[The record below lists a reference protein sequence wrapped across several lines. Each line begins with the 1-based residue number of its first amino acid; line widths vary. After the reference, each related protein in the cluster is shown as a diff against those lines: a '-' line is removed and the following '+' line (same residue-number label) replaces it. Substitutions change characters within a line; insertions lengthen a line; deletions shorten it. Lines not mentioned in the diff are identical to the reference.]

1 MRSALHH
8 DRIRSRV
15 WRFASRR
22 VAPAALASLAL
33 SDCVSAS
40 VSAGPSVM
48 THTSGVVAPGGQ
60 ARACVGLSSPP
71 EWAYCNPVTFTV
83 GRDIASG
90 RTLLS
95 AMLGGEVHTHPRPWG
110 ARVGLHGGI
119 LQWADSKDM
128 NYNVALTGSLL
139 ARLWDERGVSAS
151 VTWSTS
157 VSFDLLVAGTWGDT
171 LAPGL
176 MVGVG
181 VSLAYDWMR
190 GYRFELNF
198 H

>member
-1 MRSALHH
+1 MRNALHEDH
-8 DRIRSRV
+8 VRARV
-15 WRFASRR
+15 WRFATRR
-22 VAPAALASLAL
+22 LVPAAIASLTL
-33 SDCVSAS
+33 SSCVSAS
-40 VSAGPSVM
+40 VSAGPSVL

-83 GRDIASG
+83 GRDVASG

-95 AMLGGEVHTHPRPWG
+95 GMLGGEVHTHPKPWG

-119 LQWADSKDM
+119 LQWADSTDM
-128 NYNVALTGSLL
+128 NYDVALTASLL
-139 ARLWDERGVSAS
+139 RGLWDERGGSES

-171 LAPGL
+171 LSPGL

-181 VSLAYDWMR
+181 VSLALDWMK
-190 GYRFELNF
+190 GYRFNLNF